1 MAGILEIARRLSG
14 QALSR
19 TIRFV
24 AFVNEEPPFF
34 QTHTA
39 QDTPDKID
47 YEKMTRVVLSVQKM
61 LEVLAYQGKP

>member
-1 MAGILEIARRLSG
+1 MITDTAPYRY
-14 QALSR
+14 
-19 TIRFV
+19 
-24 AFVNEEPPFF
+24 PYY
-34 QTHTA
+34 HTA